1 MNIFRKWLMFG
12 GMMCGPALCV
22 AASPN
27 IFAAQPPPMSTLQ
40 STTVLIDQI
49 GELEGA
55 RDPKCHATAS
65 RLEDLIYGTPLTS
78 DARFAKN
85 DLQKKLV
92 TAIWLAGSESAA
104 AQGLN
109 EVPESVLRDSVGRFV
124 KYRRLTNG
132 DWSVRLRGDE
142 SLIKATDYRQ
152 YASVAYAL
160 RAILAAE
167 QDMLLDTDIRLLPL
181 SRDAVTAL
189 KEAVDLYTLVILQK
203 VDLGAR
209 GNDRY
214 QIDGAAFVRV
224 WKAMSGAQT
233 EAIAT
238 NRPVAAAANP
248 ATYGLLKKI
257 IAQKLQS
264 YEKYNEVS
272 KQVFL
277 RNLQV
282 YFARHGWP
290 KDPKQGSEFG
300 LLFTEAM
307 TVFAHDLLQGAE
319 GVALDNKHPVIRASD
334 VEAFSQRF
342 IPNRLNEYEDAI
354 FFPNLAP
361 DRQVEIEAYDM
372 DAFRDG
378 GLHWGY
384 LQDVIENPKFSG
396 RLEPD
401 PFAAELLTEN
411 IAQFGVLLL
420 RITGRLGKEQGH
432 DSLQPEFIEAA
443 LRWIQERIDA
453 HATASARPHAN
464 LPLASAPGA
473 NSRLRFADATEESG
487 IAYSHRISNWLAR
500 LIRSYTLTKDQVGTL
515 AIPPAFQGSG
525 IAAEDLDGDGWPDV
539 LILGGAGNKLYKNNG
554 DGTFTD
560 VTERAGINW
569 LRPDGHPGE
578 PRQPILVDFDNDGK
592 PDIFISYANDKHRL
606 YRNLGD
612 MRFEDVTDR
621 AGLGGE
627 NLVGGPA
634 TVLDYDKD
642 GLPDIY
648 IGYFGDYVHG
658 TLPTL
663 ARRNTNALGD
673 KLFRNKGNFVFE
685 DVTEASGIKN
695 HGWTQAVG
703 HTDLDGDGW
712 QDIIV
717 GNDFGANVYYRNL
730 GNGTFEDITERIG
743 TGKPSYTMGIGIAD
757 LNGDG
762 YPDIYISNIV
772 IMNKDEKYVVPGADT
787 PMKFNPE
794 KLATMRVV
802 EANDLFMSQV
812 ANNKLKGYEL
822 SDRVG
827 RGYSSTGWSWF
838 ADFFDMDND
847 GDDDLYVVNGVNP
860 YYVYSSVNPYYEDPS
875 GVQRDV
881 RFPTDKKGGNVLFE
895 NSGGKLNNVSQNS
908 GVDYPGNSRS
918 AVFLDYDGD
927 GTLDIILNNLQ
938 EKAVV
943 YRNTAGK
950 LKNNWLAVRL
960 VGDPARRTTRDAI
973 GAKIV
978 VETDKGIRVWR
989 EVHSTTGYLS
999 AHPKEQ
1005 HFGLGKGKKARIS
1018 VFWPNGERAVFAN
1031 AAVNRRYVITQGDR
1045 RLTPAKPRKSA
1056 I

>member
-1 MNIFRKWLMFG
+1 MPTVHQWLRFV
-12 GMMCGPALCV
+12 GMICLPALCY
-22 AASPN
+22 
-27 IFAAQPPPMSTLQ
+27 AAQPEMSRPPSTG
-40 STTVLIDQI
+40 VLIDQI
-49 GELEGA
+49 RELEGV

-65 RLEDLIYGTPLTS
+65 RLEDLIYGTPLTPE
-78 DARFAKN
+78 ARFAKN
-85 DLQKKLV
+85 DLQKALV
-92 TAIWLAGSESAA
+92 TAIWLTASEGAMK
-104 AQGLN
+104 QGLN
-109 EVPESVLRDSVGRFV
+109 EVSEEMLRASLGSFV
-124 KYRRLTNG
+124 AYRRLTNG
-132 DWSVRLRGDE
+132 DWLVRIQGQE
-142 SLIKATDYRQ
+142 STIKTTDHRQ

-167 QDMLLDTDIRLLPL
+167 QDMLLNADTRLLPL
-181 SRDAVTAL
+181 SKDAATTL
-189 KEAVDLYTLVILQK
+189 KEAVDLYTLTVLQK
-203 VDLGAR
+203 VDQEAR
-209 GNDRY
+209 GKDQY
-214 QIDGAAFVRV
+214 QIDDTALVSAWRSV
-224 WKAMSGAQT
+224 SGK
-233 EAIAT
+233 T
-238 NRPVAAAANP
+238 NETTTTRRPEIDNRESNNP
-248 ATYGLLKKI
+248 AEYSLLRKI
-257 IAQKLQS
+257 IEQKIIS
-264 YEKYNEVS
+264 FEKYNEIS
-272 KQVFL
+272 TQVFL

-290 KDPKQGSEFG
+290 KDAQQGNEFRR
-300 LLFTEAM
+300 LFTEAM
-307 TVFAHDLLQGAE
+307 IAFSHDLLKGAE
-319 GVALDNKHPVIRASD
+319 AVALANKHSIIRAAD
-334 VEAFSQRF
+334 VEEFSQRF

-378 GLHWGY
+378 GLHWRY
-384 LQDVIENPKFSG
+384 LQYVIDDSSFSG

-420 RITGRLGKEQGH
+420 RVAGNLGKERGH
-432 DSLQPEFIEAA
+432 ESLHPEYIEAA
-443 LRWIQERIDA
+443 LRWIQTRIDE
-453 HATASARPHAN
+453 HATAKSRQN
-464 LPLASAPGA
+464 TSLPLTSAPGA
-473 NSRLRFADATEESG
+473 NSRLRFSDITSESG

-500 LIRSYTLTKDQVGTL
+500 LIRSYSVRKDQVGVL

-539 LILGGAGNKLYKNNG
+539 LLLGGAGNRLYKNNG
-554 DGTFTD
+554 DGTFSD

-592 PDIFISYANDKHRL
+592 PDIFISYTNDKHRI

-612 MRFEDVTDR
+612 MRFEDVTER

-634 TVLDYDKD
+634 TVLDFDKD
-642 GLPDIY
+642 DLPDIY
-648 IGYFGDYVHG
+648 IGYFGDYLNG
-658 TLPTL
+658 TGPTL
-663 ARRNTNALGD
+663 ARRNTNALPD
-673 KLFRNKGNFVFE
+673 KLFRNMGNFVFA
-685 DVTEASGIKN
+685 DVTEGSGIN
-695 HGWTQAVG
+695 NRGWTQAVG
-703 HTDLDGDGW
+703 HTDFDGDGW

-730 GNGTFEDITERIG
+730 GNGRFEDVTQLMG
-743 TGKPSYTMGIGIAD
+743 AGKPSYTMGIGIAD

-772 IMNKDEKYVVPGADT
+772 VMNKDEKYVVPGADT

-794 KLATMRVV
+794 KMANMRVV
-802 EANDLFMSQV
+802 EANDLFISQT
-812 ANNKLKGYEL
+812 ANGRMKGYEL

-827 RGYSSTGWSWF
+827 RGYSSTGWSWD

-860 YYVYSSVNPYYEDPS
+860 YYVYSSINPYYEDPT

-881 RFPTDKKGGNVLFE
+881 RFPADKKGGNVLFE
-895 NSGGKLNNVSQNS
+895 NSGGKLHNVSQNS

-918 AVFLDYDGD
+918 AVFLDLDGD
-927 GTLDIILNNLQ
+927 GDLDIILNNLQ

-943 YRNTAGK
+943 YKNNAEK
-950 LKNNWLAVRL
+950 LKNNWLSVRL
-960 VGDPARRTTRDAI
+960 VGDPARHTTRDAI
-973 GAKIV
+973 GARIV
-978 VETDKGIRVWR
+978 VETNKGIRVWR

-1005 HFGLGKGKKARIS
+1005 HFGLGKGSKARIS
-1018 VFWPNGERAVFAN
+1018 VFWPNGERDVFAN
-1031 AAVNRRYVITQGDR
+1031 ASANQRYVITQGEK
-1045 RLTPAKPRKSA
+1045 RLTQEKPRKPA
-1056 I
+1056 APRK